1 MDRQLDRQTDRWIG
15 SGNKKIPW
23 IKFSSTKIH
32 QQQQSQPILHLII
45 LAQLS
50 SLLHLVSYSII
61 ILACLLHPYF
71 NLHFTP
77 LSSFLRRTSC
87 SLMILSP
94 SYILLH
100 NHPYTIIILTLL
112 SSLLHYHPYSII
124 ILTPLSS
131 LLHYHPYSIIIL
143 TPLSIQY
150 HSYTVLCF
158 ISNFLFKN
166 YSAQDIKTSFV
177 SKKHKMKK

>member
-1 MDRQLDRQTDRWIG
+1 VETRKSHG
-15 SGNKKIPW
+15 SNSQAQKYINNNNLSP
-23 IKFSSTKIH
+23 SS
-32 QQQQSQPILHLII
+32 IL
-45 LAQLS
+45 S
-50 SLLHLVSYSII
+50 YLLNYHPYSII

-100 NHPYTIIILTLL
+100 NHPYT
-112 SSLLHYHPYSII
+112 SI

-143 TPLSIQY
+143 TPLSSLLPYQFSIILTQ
-150 HSYTVLCF
+150 SYVL
-158 ISNFLFKN
+158 SRTS
-166 YSAQDIKTSFV
+166 YSRITPLRTLKRPL
-177 SKKHKMKK
+177 